1 MNRKNRTDAKWNE
14 LFNEVRLGQTNLD
27 PEFTEISR
35 RFIYGD
41 IFYQGNLEQKQ
52 RILISLVVLT
62 TIGHQPEL
70 SSQANAALTVGV
82 QPKEMKEA
90 LYQCA
95 PFIGFPPVFEALQ
108 TVNTVLLNHH
118 VSLPL
123 DEESVIP
130 DDERFEKG
138 KVIQFPIYGDR
149 IKDNLAS
156 LPKEHRENLPKY
168 LTELCFGDFYTRE
181 GLDSK
186 TRELLVLCVLCAL
199 GDTER
204 QLQSHAMG
212 NLKVGNSR
220 ETIISAVT
228 QCLPWIG
235 FPRTLNAIN
244 IIKDITVE

>member
-1 MNRKNRTDAKWNE
+1 MNRKDRTQAKLKE
-14 LFNEVRLGQTNLD
+14 LFNQVELGQTDPD

-41 IFYQGNLEQKQ
+41 VFYQGNIELKQ

-62 TIGHQPEL
+62 TISNQTEL
-70 SSQANAALTVGV
+70 STQLHAALTVGLS
-82 QPKEMKEA
+82 PKEIKEA

-95 PFIGFPPVFEALQ
+95 PFIGFPTVFSALQ
-108 TVNTVLLNHH
+108 TVNEVLLNRA

-123 DEESVIP
+123 ETEREP
-130 DDERFEKG
+130 RDDERFEKG
-138 KVIQFPIYGDR
+138 KAIQFPIYGDR
-149 IKDNLAS
+149 IKNNLAS
-156 LPKEHRENLPKY
+156 LPAEHRENLPKY
-168 LTELCFGDFYTRE
+168 LTELCFGDFYTRA
-181 GLDSK
+181 GLDVK

-204 QLQSHAMG
+204 QIKSHAMG

-220 ETIISAVT
+220 ETIISAIT

-235 FPRTLNAIN
+235 FPKTLNTIN
-244 IIKDITVE
+244 IIKDISLE

>member
-1 MNRKNRTDAKWNE
+1 MDRKHRTDAKLNE
-14 LFNEVRLGQTNLD
+14 LFHEVESWQTDLD

-41 IFYQGNLEQKQ
+41 VFYQGNLELKL
-52 RILISLVVLT
+52 RMLISLVVLT
-62 TIGHQPEL
+62 TIDHQTEL
-70 SSQANAALTVGV
+70 SSQVHAALAVGV
-82 QPKEMKEA
+82 QPKEIKEA

-95 PFIGFPPVFEALQ
+95 PFIGFPPVFRALQ
-108 TVNTVLLNHH
+108 TVNEVLRNQH

-123 DEESVIP
+123 ETESGVPEE
-130 DDERFEKG
+130 ERFEKG
-138 KVIQFPIYGDR
+138 KAIQFPIYGDR
-149 IKDNLAS
+149 IRNHLAS
-156 LPKEHRENLPKY
+156 LPEEHRENLPKY

-181 GLDSK
+181 GLDLK

-199 GDTER
+199 GDTAG
-204 QLQSHAMG
+204 QIKSHAMG

-244 IIKDITVE
+244 IIKDITGE